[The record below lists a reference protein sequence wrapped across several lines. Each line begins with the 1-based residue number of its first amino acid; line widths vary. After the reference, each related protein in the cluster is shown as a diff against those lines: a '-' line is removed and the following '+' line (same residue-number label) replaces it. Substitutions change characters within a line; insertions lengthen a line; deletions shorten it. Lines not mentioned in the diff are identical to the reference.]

1 VTGARARVGG
11 EVPELASSPSN
22 TATEVMDRAADVRA
36 RRVPGVEARV
46 GKSPGPSLIPA
57 LNAI

>member
-1 VTGARARVGG
+1 
-11 EVPELASSPSN
+11 
-22 TATEVMDRAADVRA
+22 MDRAADVRA